1 MNKQLEIIDLDHK
14 YRSSNSNNLT
24 LKSINISINQG
35 EILGLVGP
43 SGCGKTTLLRLIAGF
58 EIPLN
63 GNIINSG
70 KNISS
75 STLVLPP
82 ERRGIGMVF
91 QDYALFPHLNVW
103 DNVCFGLKNR
113 SDINRPSWLLDLLG
127 LGGFKKRYPHQLSGG
142 QRQRLALARAL
153 VPNPSIILLDE
164 PFNSLDQKVRIKLR
178 NELPQILKTCNTTA
192 IMVTHDS
199 QEALAI
205 CDRIAVMRYGE
216 LVQCSSSLELINEP
230 VNSFVGEFIFQKN
243 VLEINYVNDKP
254 TSLIGDLKIKEDY
267 FNQEIEE
274 IMFDNNALSL
284 EISDKNNSSVVAKEY
299 FDNNVVYTVKI
310 EDKFLRINDDI
321 YSKINVGM
329 KSMVKLK
336 SNQKLKIFPCRMN
349 ATTL

>member
-1 MNKQLEIIDLDHK
+1 
-14 YRSSNSNNLT
+14 

-267 FNQEIEE
+267 FNKEIEE